1 MTTPVGFPL
10 QLGHL
15 IAGSHVS
22 VVAAE
27 PDRLPDKTRNLRNRR
42 NMDPTGVGD

>member
-42 NMDPTGVGD
+42 QMVRAGRGG